1 MFKKK
6 NGILILL
13 IAIILI
19 NFSTVQGKNPTYLS
33 ERLPNVPVTGIKLYN
48 TSIDIEVSSED
59 EELNYLTRQ
68 EFAKFLVKTFDLKSR
83 TEKVDFPDVPEHH
96 PYYEYIQA
104 VVAHGIMRGWP
115 DGSFSPE
122 STVRISEYVYIVFKA
137 LKYEDIKPISVKLII
152 SVSSEIENAYK
163 NIADA
168 GIMEYDKWINLNS
181 DMILD
186 TDGQLIPVISPP
198 NATNRKVTWTS
209 SDESIAVVD
218 KTGRVI
224 GKRPGTAIITVT
236 TDDGNFTGT
245 CKVNVNEKYKE
256 PEEEYKE
263 PEEEYK
269 EPEEEYKEPEEEYK
283 EPEEEYKEPEEEY
296 KEPVEDE
303 IMLPVFK
310 DLQNHWSKNA
320 TMKLYEGGMIKGYED
335 GTIRPDNE
343 ITREEAAVL
352 IARAFS
358 LDPSND
364 TDMHF
369 DDHNQISDW
378 AKGYVT
384 AARQWEFIKG
394 YPDNTFRPKDKI
406 TRQELITMYI
416 NTFIAVSIPDDELE
430 FADKE
435 LIGEWARDSI
445 LIAVKSGIISGYPD
459 NTFRPRNNITRA
471 ETFAIFANS
480 EG

>member
-236 TDDGNFTGT
+236 TDDGNFTAT
-245 CKVNVNEKYKE
+245 CKVNVNEK
-256 PEEEYKE
+256 
-263 PEEEYK
+263 
-269 EPEEEYKEPEEEYK
+269 YKEPEEEYK

>member
-236 TDDGNFTGT
+236 TDDGNFTAT
-245 CKVNVNEKYKE
+245 CKVNVNEK
-256 PEEEYKE
+256 
-263 PEEEYK
+263 YK